1 MICSARPRYDIQI
14 APYTCFHLFATPIE
28 RHDAQFDANLRHLK
42 LHLSPH
48 IQAEEKRQAL
58 IDKQN
63 TKLLQRIVD
72 IMTSKKK
79 SFPVAETRR
88 KVMTGHKSVLINM
101 QLIIIYHPPNVLYIT
116 DCIALLET
124 SLIVRFRTK

>member
-1 MICSARPRYDIQI
+1 MYMFP
-14 APYTCFHLFATPIE
+14 PFFATPTE
-28 RHDAQFDANLRHLK
+28 RHDAQLDANLCHLK

-79 SFPVAETRR
+79 SFPVTETRR
-88 KVMTGHKSVLINM
+88 KVMVGQSVLINM
-101 QLIIIYHPPNVLYIT
+101 QLINTVEPLLTDTSIILIPLYYGQFT
-116 DCIALLET
+116 WSLSDWNPYKLT
-124 SLIVRFRTK
+124 SLKWTPL

>member
-1 MICSARPRYDIQI
+1 MHMLP
-14 APYTCFHLFATPIE
+14 PFFATPTE
-28 RHDAQFDANLRHLK
+28 RHDGQLDANLRHLK

-72 IMTSKKK
+72 IMTSRKK
-79 SFPVAETRR
+79 SFPVTETRR
-88 KVMTGHKSVLINM
+88 KVMVGQSVLINM
-101 QLIIIYHPPNVLYIT
+101 QLINTVEPLLTDTSIIRTPLYYGQFI
-116 DCIALLET
+116 
-124 SLIVRFRTK
+124 

>member
-1 MICSARPRYDIQI
+1 MFP
-14 APYTCFHLFATPIE
+14 PFFATPTE
-28 RHDAQFDANLRHLK
+28 RHHAQLDANLHHLK

-88 KVMTGHKSVLINM
+88 KVMVGHKSVLINM
-101 QLIIIYHPPNVLYIT
+101 QLIIIYHPPNVLYMT
-116 DCIALLET
+116 DCIALLAERKGREGKGY
-124 SLIVRFRTK
+124 LYGFYGYCVNW

>member
-1 MICSARPRYDIQI
+1 MVSIVIDTLPQVTQI
-14 APYTCFHLFATPIE
+14 DLFGPPKVRHSDYTLYMFPPFFATPTE
-28 RHDAQFDANLRHLK
+28 RHDAQVDANLHHLK

-48 IQAEEKRQAL
+48 IQAEENRQAL

-88 KVMTGHKSVLINM
+88 KVRVGHRSALINM
-101 QLIIIYHPPNVLYIT
+101 
-116 DCIALLET
+116 
-124 SLIVRFRTK
+124 